1 MSERFRP
8 THACQNRGMNTPADS
23 LEHELERSVQRRL
36 QRLSVCG
43 VDVEIVDAQAL
54 HKLALAS
61 DFAIDTL
68 CQQPALLAG
77 IAAEIEPAPALD
89 SGLEAE
95 WPRLLRRWRRAQS
108 TRLIWRDLQAIDSV
122 EATLAGSSE
131 IADRALQAALRALSG
146 QMQARHGVVHDAQG
160 RIQELVVFGLG
171 KLGGRELNFSSD
183 VDLVYAFAEHGVS
196 DGARSLDA
204 ETYFARLG
212 QQLAKLL
219 GEVTPDGFSHRVDL
233 RLRPFGNS
241 GRVALSFAAMEQYY
255 QREGRDWERYAW
267 IKARPVAGD
276 LAAGGELLDGLRP
289 FVYRRYLD
297 YTALDG
303 LREMK
308 ALVDAEVQ
316 RRELADDLKLGPG
329 GIREIEFFVQAQQL
343 IRGGREPALRQ
354 SALLPALA
362 ALTDAGHLPQALS
375 AQLASAYRFL
385 RRLENRVQ
393 MLADAQ
399 THSLPADPLLR
410 LRIARGLDYSDSAA
424 LEHELDAHRRIVSEA
439 FAGLLQSRRRKPV
452 ASALTQYW
460 RALPESADYSALSE
474 AGFADASAQHARLRD
489 FSRSPALRGLSE
501 RARSRLDHVLPSL
514 LEAAAHSTAPDQ
526 ALARGTSLLQA
537 IVRRSSYLALL
548 EERPAALTRLVDV
561 VARSALLAERLVAHP
576 LLLDELLD
584 VRASPSLDIDAAV
597 RAAAEL
603 HAQHGLAADTE
614 ERLAAL
620 NEARQSL
627 SFRIALATLAQ
638 RQPAQATARQ
648 LAILAESLLDE
659 CLRLAQDE
667 IRAAHGVIVGSGF
680 AVIGYGSLGAREL
693 GFGSDLDLVFLH
705 NARVDQ
711 VSDGVRPLDAS
722 RYYARLAQKLVS
734 LMATVTPAGR
744 LYEVDMRLR
753 PDGAKGLLVSTLDSF
768 AEYQQQRAWTWE
780 LQALARSRA
789 VAGDE
794 RVRAAFVDIRD
805 NALRRTRDPDALRH
819 QVTTMRLRMRAEL
832 DRSNA
837 LNFDLK
843 QGEAGLVDLE
853 FLLQAQLLLRAA
865 EHPALSE
872 LTETVALIPALAEAG
887 AWTTEQARALLE
899 AHGILL
905 AKSLDCT
912 LDQRPRL
919 SADDA
924 ALQSARS
931 AIRERCLALGLD
943 FTSG

>member
-1 MSERFRP
+1 
-8 THACQNRGMNTPADS
+8 MNSSADS
-23 LEHELERSVQRRL
+23 QEHELERSVQRRL
-36 QRLSVCG
+36 QRLSACG
-43 VDVEIVDAQAL
+43 VDIETVDAQSL
-54 HKLALAS
+54 HKLALTS

-68 CQQPALLAG
+68 CQQPELLSIIAAG
-77 IAAEIEPAPALD
+77 IESAPALEPGHESD
-89 SGLEAE
+89 

-108 TRLIWRDLQAIDSV
+108 TRLIWRDLQAIDMV
-122 EATLAGSSE
+122 EATLDSSSE
-131 IADRALQAALRALSG
+131 IADRALQAALRALAG
-146 QMQARHGVVHDAQG
+146 QMRARHGVVHDGQG

-276 LAAGGELLDGLRP
+276 LAAGGELLNGLRP

-354 SALLPALA
+354 PALLPALA
-362 ALTDAGHLPQALS
+362 ALTDAGHLPEKLS

-393 MLADAQ
+393 MLSDAQ

-424 LEHELDAHRRIVSEA
+424 LDQELDAHRRIVSDA

-460 RALPESADYSALSE
+460 RALPESADFSALTE

-597 RAAAEL
+597 RAAAGL
-603 HAQHGLAADTE
+603 HAQHGLPGDTE
-614 ERLAAL
+614 ERLASL

-638 RQPAQATARQ
+638 RQPAQSSARQ

-667 IRAAHGVIVGSGF
+667 IQAAHGVIVGSGF

-705 NARVDQ
+705 NAGVDQ
-711 VSDGVRPLDAS
+711 VSDGARPLDAS

-744 LYEVDMRLR
+744 LYDVDMRLR

-794 RVRAAFVDIRD
+794 QVGTTFAEIR
-805 NALRRTRDPDALRH
+805 NQALRRTRDADALRH
-819 QVTTMRLRMRAEL
+819 EVTTMRLRMRAEL

-843 QGEAGLVDLE
+843 QGDGGLVDLE
-853 FLLQAQLLLRAA
+853 FLLQAQLLLRAVK
-865 EHPALSE
+865 HPDLSA

-887 AWTTEQARALLE
+887 AWTNEQARALLD

-924 ALQSARS
+924 ALRSARS
-931 AIRERCLALGLD
+931 AIRERCIALGLD
-943 FTSG
+943 FTSA

>member
-1 MSERFRP
+1 MNKRGHDPSVE
-8 THACQNRGMNTPADS
+8 HA
-23 LEHELERSVQRRL
+23 LEESIRRRL
-36 QRLSVCG
+36 ARLSASGADC
-43 VDVEIVDAQAL
+43 ERMDASAL

-68 CQQPALLAG
+68 CQQPELLGSIAAG
-77 IAAEIEPAPALD
+77 IEAAPILSSDNEN
-89 SGLEAE
+89 E

-122 EATLAGSSE
+122 EDTLRGASE
-131 IADRALQAALRALSG
+131 IADRALAAALQALG
-146 QMQARHGVVHDAQG
+146 AQMRLRHGFLRDAEG
-160 RIQELVVFGLG
+160 RQQELVVFGLG

-196 DGARSLDA
+196 DGVRSLDSEA
-204 ETYFARLG
+204 YFARLG

-219 GEVTPDGFSHRVDL
+219 GEVTPDGFCHRVDL
-233 RLRPFGNS
+233 RLRPFGAS

-276 LAAGGELLDGLRP
+276 IAAGTQLLDSLRP

-308 ALVDAEVQ
+308 ALIDAEVQ
-316 RRELADDLKLGPG
+316 RRELAEDLKLGPG

-343 IRGGREPALRQ
+343 IRGGREPALREQ
-354 SALLPALA
+354 ALLPGLA
-362 ALTDAGHLPQALS
+362 ALTDAGHLPAQLS
-375 AQLASAYRFL
+375 QQLASAYRFL

-393 MLADAQ
+393 MLGDAQ
-399 THSLPADPLLR
+399 THVLPADPMTR
-410 LRIARGLDYSDSAA
+410 LRIARGLDYSDSDA
-424 LEHELDAHRRIVSEA
+424 LQRDLDGHRGVVSEA
-439 FAGLLQSRRRKPV
+439 FAGLLQTRRRKPV
-452 ASALTQYW
+452 ASALSQYW
-460 RALPESADYSALSE
+460 RALPDSADFTALE
-474 AGFADASAQHARLRD
+474 DAGFADASAQHTRLRD

-501 RARSRLDHVLPSL
+501 RTRSRLDHVLPAL
-514 LEAAAHSTAPDQ
+514 LEAAAHSTAPDA
-526 ALARGTSLLQA
+526 ALARGIGLLQS

-548 EERPAALTRLVDV
+548 EERPAALARLVDV
-561 VARSALLAERLVAHP
+561 IARSALLAERLVAHP

-584 VRASPSLDIDAAV
+584 VRSLPAVDIDVAV
-597 RAAAEL
+597 RSAATAQ
-603 HAQHGLAADTE
+603 AQHGEAGDTE

-620 NEARQSL
+620 NESRQSL

-648 LAILAESLLDE
+648 LAMLAESLLDE

-667 IRAAHGVIVGSGF
+667 IRAAHGVVAGSGF
-680 AVIGYGSLGAREL
+680 AVVGYGSLGAREL

-705 NARVDQ
+705 DARAEQ
-711 VSDGVRPLDAS
+711 VSDGARPLDAS

-734 LMATVTPAGR
+734 LMATVTAAGR

-780 LQALARSRA
+780 LQALARSRV
-789 VAGDE
+789 VAGDDSVMAE
-794 RVRAAFVDIRD
+794 FRRIRRAALAR
-805 NALRRTRDPDALRH
+805 ARAPEQLRREVIA
-819 QVTTMRLRMRAEL
+819 MRQRMRVEL

-837 LNFDLK
+837 LGFDLK
-843 QGEAGLVDLE
+843 QGEGGLVDLE

-865 EHPALSE
+865 GHPELCD
-872 LTETVALIPALAEAG
+872 LTETAALIPALAEAG
-887 AWTTEQARALLE
+887 AWTAAQSQALLA
-899 AHGILL
+899 AHGVLL
-905 AKSLDCT
+905 AKSLECT

-919 SADDA
+919 SVEDD

-931 AIRERCLALGLD
+931 AIREICIALGFD
-943 FTSG
+943 FSGVDA

>member
-1 MSERFRP
+1 MSKSGHQH
-8 THACQNRGMNTPADS
+8 T
-23 LEHELERSVQRRL
+23 HELDAFVQRQL
-36 QRLSVCG
+36 ARLSAHA
-43 VDVEIVDAQAL
+43 VEVGRVDAAAMQ
-54 HKLALAS
+54 KLLLAS

-68 CQQPALLAG
+68 CQQPDLLTS
-77 IAAEIEPAPALD
+77 IDAEVATAPVLD
-89 SGLEAE
+89 RDHESD
-95 WPRLLRRWRRAQS
+95 WPRQLRRWRRAQS

-122 EATLAGSSE
+122 DDTLHGASD
-131 IADRALQAALRALSG
+131 IADRALVAALDALNG
-146 QMQARHGVVHDAQG
+146 QMQVRHGFLRDTDG
-160 RIQELVVFGLG
+160 KPQELVVFGLG

-196 DGARSLDA
+196 DGARSLDGEA
-204 ETYFARLG
+204 YFARLG

-219 GEVTPDGFSHRVDL
+219 GEVTPDGFCHRVDL

-276 LAAGGELLDGLRP
+276 IAAGTQLLDSLRP

-308 ALVDAEVQ
+308 ALIDAEVQ
-316 RRELADDLKLGPG
+316 RRELAEDLKLGPG

-354 SALLPALA
+354 RALLPALT
-362 ALTDAGHLPQALS
+362 ALVDAGHLPADMS
-375 AQLASAYRFL
+375 EQLAAAYRFL

-399 THSLPADPLLR
+399 AHALPADPLTR
-410 LRIARGLDYSDSAA
+410 LRIARGLDYPDSDA
-424 LEHELDAHRRIVSEA
+424 LHRDLDGHRRVVSEA
-439 FAGLLQSRRRKPV
+439 FAGLLQSRRKKPV
-452 ASALTQYW
+452 ASALSKYW
-460 RALPESADYSALSE
+460 RALPDTMDFTALEE
-474 AGFADASAQHARLRD
+474 AGFADAPAQHTRLRD
-489 FSRSPALRGLSE
+489 FARSPALRGLSE
-501 RARSRLDHVLPSL
+501 RARSRLDHVLPAL
-514 LEAAAHSTAPDQ
+514 LEAAANGAAPDA
-526 ALARGTSLLQA
+526 ALSRGISLLQSIA
-537 IVRRSSYLALL
+537 RRSSYLALL

-561 VARSALLAERLVAHP
+561 IARSALLAERLVAHP

-584 VRASPSLDIDAAV
+584 VRALPAVDIDVAV
-597 RAAAEL
+597 RTAAEMQ
-603 HAQHGLAADTE
+603 AQHGEHGDTE

-620 NEARQSL
+620 NESRQSL

-648 LAILAESLLDE
+648 LATLAESLLGE

-667 IRAAHGVIVGSGF
+667 IRATHGEVVGSGF
-680 AVIGYGSLGAREL
+680 AVVGYGSLGAREL

-705 NARVDQ
+705 NARAEQ
-711 VSDGVRPLDAS
+711 VSNGTRPLDAS

-734 LMATVTPAGR
+734 LMATVTAAGR
-744 LYEVDMRLR
+744 LFEVDMRLR

-768 AEYQQQRAWTWE
+768 ADYQQLRAWTWE

-794 RVRAAFVDIRD
+794 TVMAEFRRIRRSALVRMREPGQ
-805 NALRRTRDPDALRH
+805 LRREVIA
-819 QVTTMRLRMRAEL
+819 MRQRMRAEL

-843 QGEAGLVDLE
+843 QGEGGLVDLE

-865 EHPALSE
+865 DQPQLTE
-872 LTETVALIPALAEAG
+872 LTETAALIPALAEAG
-887 AWTTEQARALLE
+887 AWPPAQMQALLQ
-899 AHGILL
+899 AHDILL
-905 AKSLDCT
+905 AKSLECT

-919 SADDA
+919 SREDIALSSARATIIASCRALDLDFSSADD
-924 ALQSARS
+924 
-931 AIRERCLALGLD
+931 
-943 FTSG
+943 

>member
-1 MSERFRP
+1 MSIDLELALQSTIARAHSRLYA
-8 THACQNRGMNTPADS
+8 TGLS
-23 LEHELERSVQRRL
+23 LPPEGGSRDLLERL
-36 QRLSVCG
+36 
-43 VDVEIVDAQAL
+43 IV
-54 HKLALAS
+54 AS
-61 DFAIDTL
+61 DFAVDTL
-68 CQQPALLAG
+68 CQQPELLSTIAAG
-77 IAAEIEPAPALD
+77 IESAPALEPGHESD
-89 SGLEAE
+89 

-108 TRLIWRDLQAIDSV
+108 TRLIWRDLQAIDTV
-122 EATLAGSSE
+122 EVTLDSSSE
-131 IADRALQAALRALSG
+131 IADRALQAALCALSG
-146 QMQARHGVVHDAQG
+146 QMQTRHGVVHDGQG

-196 DGARSLDA
+196 DGTRSLDA

-219 GEVTPDGFSHRVDL
+219 GEVTQYAFSHRVDL

-276 LAAGGELLDGLRP
+276 LAAGGELLNGLRP

-354 SALLPALA
+354 PALLPALA
-362 ALTDAGHLPQALS
+362 ALTDAGHLPEKLS

-393 MLADAQ
+393 MLSDAQ

-424 LEHELDAHRRIVSEA
+424 LEQELDAHRRIVSDA

-460 RALPESADYSALSE
+460 RALPESADFSALTE

-597 RAAAEL
+597 RAAAGL
-603 HAQHGLAADTE
+603 HAQHGLPGDTE
-614 ERLAAL
+614 ERLASL

-638 RQPAQATARQ
+638 RQPAQSSARQ

-667 IRAAHGVIVGSGF
+667 IQAAHGVIVGSGF

-705 NARVDQ
+705 NAGVDQ
-711 VSDGVRPLDAS
+711 VSDGARPLDAS

-794 RVRAAFVDIRD
+794 QVRTTFAEIR
-805 NALRRTRDPDALRH
+805 NKALRRTRDADALRH
-819 QVTTMRLRMRAEL
+819 EVTTMRLRMRAEL

-843 QGEAGLVDLE
+843 QGDGGLVDLE
-853 FLLQAQLLLRAA
+853 FLLQAQLLLRAVK
-865 EHPALSE
+865 HPDLSA

-887 AWTTEQARALLE
+887 AWTNEQARALLD

-924 ALQSARS
+924 ALRSARS
-931 AIRERCLALGLD
+931 AIRERCIALGLD
-943 FTSG
+943 FTSA